1 MGEVGGLSSNGNR
14 FIGLATRLD
23 TDAQI
28 KRMLMAEQNR
38 IDRVKQQQQ
47 MIQWKQEAYVNITK
61 DAKELKST
69 FLDILSPNETNLMK
83 SSAYTSTKATI
94 ENPDTNGGIVNVKS
108 LAGARS
114 GKYKVKV
121 KQMATAATVKSG
133 LDDLKLKKIKN
144 NDMSLKLTV
153 EGKELNVVIPKKEY
167 KTQKEFISD
176 LKNCEVN
183 KNDKTK
189 SEKGKLS
196 DYVDIS
202 FSELT
207 GEMTIASKKS
217 GSESKLKIEGSDAKS
232 LGICTDDSKDKDG
245 KKIGE
250 NRGQNAIV
258 YIKEPGQEQYTKVN
272 EKLTNENSFTI
283 DNMKYDITGVDEN
296 KEVTINV
303 KSDVSDTVKKMKKFV
318 EKYNAL
324 LEKVNGKLSEKK
336 NYKFKPLTEEQRKD
350 MKEDERKKWDEK
362 AKEGILRNDTD
373 LSNMLSKMRSAFFD
387 KIQEVGIT
395 ASEIGITTSRD
406 YTKKGKLEINEEKL
420 KKALEK
426 NSDKIQELFTKNS
439 SKINAQEKY
448 KEQGIFCRIN
458 DILDKYVGREGTLI
472 KKAGYEGS
480 RWAKDNDLSKNIVKQ
495 EKKIKDLEKIMFDK
509 QERYYQMFAR
519 LEKAMNQMNAQA
531 NWLSGQMGQ

>member
-1 MGEVGGLSSNGNR
+1 MGQVGGLSSNGNR
-14 FIGLATRLD
+14 FIGLATGLD

-28 KRMLMAEQNR
+28 KKMLMAEQNR
-38 IDRVKQQQQ
+38 IDRVKQQKQ
-47 MIQWKQEAYVNITK
+47 MTQWKQEEYVDITK
-61 DAKELKST
+61 EVKELKST

-94 ENPDTNGGIVNVKS
+94 ENAETNGGIVDATS
-108 LAGARS
+108 LPGARS
-114 GKYKVKV
+114 GKYKIKV

-153 EGKELNVVIPKKEY
+153 EGKELNVIIPKKEY

-258 YIKEPGQEQYTKVN
+258 YIKEPGQEQYTKVD
-272 EKLTNENSFTI
+272 EKLTNEKSFTI
-283 DNMKYDITGVDEN
+283 DNIKYDIMGINVEEGKSEDDIKKDDN
-296 KEVTINV
+296 NSVTINV
-303 KSDVSDTVKKMKKFV
+303 KSDVSGTINKMKKFV
-318 EKYNAL
+318 EKYNSL

-336 NYKFKPLTEEQRKD
+336 SYKFKPLTEAQRKD
-350 MKEDERKKWDEK
+350 MKEDERKEWDKK
-362 AKEGILRNDTD
+362 AKEGVLRNDMD
-373 LSNMLSKMRSAFFD
+373 LSNMLSQMRSAFID
-387 KIQEVGIT
+387 KIEDAGIT

-406 YTKKGKLEINEEKL
+406 YTKRGKLQINEEKL
-420 KKALEK
+420 TKALEK
-426 NSDKIQELFTKNS
+426 NSDKIQELFTRSS
-439 SKINAQEKY
+439 SKTNVQDKY
-448 KEQGIFCRIN
+448 KEEGIFCRIN

-472 KKAGYEGS
+472 KKAGYKDS

-495 EKKIKDLEKIMFDK
+495 EK
-509 QERYYQMFAR
+509 R
-519 LEKAMNQMNAQA
+519 
-531 NWLSGQMGQ
+531 